1 MNDTLKKLTFIKQDV
16 LAFFLFLHF
25 VAATL
30 FRSRLRKRRTAS
42 SGAKVAI
49 FIRFTANF
57 EPGSDADF
65 DPSATETVE
74 AEPIINRYNKSY
86 NNFFVPH

>member
-1 MNDTLKKLTFIKQDV
+1 M
-16 LAFFLFLHF
+16 
-25 VAATL
+25 AATL

-65 DPSATETVE
+65 GPSAAEAVE
-74 AEPIINRYNKSY
+74 PEPIIKIESIL
-86 NNFFVPH
+86 FVRSKLMGHRIFKIPRTSQLH